1 MAQSSFLAVR
11 VEGGVLPSEV
21 LTRAISARGESGLP
35 GMGSADY
42 HLATGETVR
51 EAANR
56 VWAYLTGVWPKY
68 REALAQLP
76 EDDPAT
82 TLTRERW
89 SLLLLDQLGYGR
101 VPTTSGG
108 ITADGKSFPVSHQW
122 GPVPIHLLGAGVSV
136 DSRTAK
142 VAGAASA
149 SPQSMVQEL
158 LNRSDEHT
166 WAILSNGRLLRLL
179 RDSTSLVGGAFVE
192 FDLVSIFDGD
202 LFSDF
207 VALYAVCH
215 QSRLEVLDEEVGPD
229 SCWLERWRTESLEQG
244 SRALGLLRDGVVA
257 AIEALGTGLLNHPAN
272 AELLEQVTTGAVR
285 KDDFNHALLR
295 LVYRLLFTFV
305 AEDRGALLDP
315 RADPAIRRRYLD
327 YFSSDRLRRV
337 ARKRLGDRHSDRWAA
352 LQTVWQGLGRVGGEP
367 RLGIVGIGGL
377 FEDGP
382 LDELVQ
388 GSLANSDLLAAV
400 RELSIT
406 REPKTGYVRVV
417 DYRNLGAEELGSI
430 YESLL
435 EYVPHWDAASGR
447 YSLDLA
453 AGNNRKTTGAYYTP
467 TSLIESLLD
476 TALDP
481 VLDRA
486 GKAED
491 PEAALLALRVCDPSC
506 GSGHFL
512 VAAARRIA
520 KRVAALR
527 SGDPEPPPEQVRAAM
542 TDVVSQCIYGVDVS
556 ALAVELAK
564 VSLWMETMGPGVPMP
579 FLDAQI
585 KLGNSLIGA
594 TPRLIEEGLP
604 QDAFKPITGD
614 DKKVA
619 SALAKRNKG
628 EAGGQSTLFTEEPTA
643 GTTEELVQRL
653 EGAIGR
659 GLSLTDV
666 HAQRDRFAGYERSA
680 EYRDAKRVADAWCAA
695 FVWPLDHDHV
705 TSAATSGGVT
715 NAVLERL
722 QSGETPS
729 SDVVAMIDRLTAEYR
744 FFHWHLEFPHV
755 FAGAAGESTNPVTG
769 WSGGFDAVLGNP
781 PWEHIELKE
790 QEFFA
795 ASDPDIAAAAGA
807 KRKKLIAGLVD
818 SNPVLAERYESAK
831 RSIDG
836 LRHFATTSG
845 AYPLCGR
852 GRVKTDTVFA
862 ELGRTLL
869 AAHGRFGLILPTGI
883 ATDATT
889 QYFFKDLVT
898 KRSLASLYDFE
909 NSKPLF
915 HGGVHRSTKFCLL
928 TLFGRA
934 DRASEAQFAFFLHDP
949 VDLNRDGVRFTLTP
963 EEITLLNPNTGT
975 CPIFRT
981 RRDAEITLGIYRR
994 VPVLINEN
1002 DPVNGNPWGISFM
1015 QGLFNMTS
1023 DSHLFHTREELEAD
1037 GWVLNGNVFE
1047 REIDGGGVTQML
1059 PLYEAK
1065 MIHLYDT
1072 RWATYEPDGSTRL
1085 MTEQEKADRK
1095 SPMPRYWVA
1104 EQEVDKKLDGKWD
1117 KTWFLAWRRISRATD
1132 ERTMITTAVP
1142 KVAMGD
1148 SIFLMLPNAAG
1159 SARGLLRG
1167 AMSSLCFDY
1176 VTRQN
1181 IGGTNLSFFL
1191 IEQLPVPAPGSGV
1204 EALRFEDSQESWL
1217 ARTTEL
1223 LDLHRLAPER
1233 ARLARAE
1240 LDAYF
1245 FHLYGVSRADAE
1257 YMLGTFPITKSK
1269 DVDQHG
1275 EFLTQRLALRAYDAM
1290 TQAIES
1296 RQPYVSPFAQGLR
1309 T

>member
-21 LTRAISARGESGLP
+21 LTRAVSARGESGLS
-35 GMGSADY
+35 GTGSADY
-42 HLATGETVR
+42 HLAAGETVR

-56 VWAYLTGVWPKY
+56 VWAYLTGAWSRY

-76 EDDPAT
+76 EDDLAT
-82 TLTRERW
+82 SLTRERW

-101 VPTTSGG
+101 VPTTNGG
-108 ITADGKSFPVSHQW
+108 LTAEGKSFPVSHQW
-122 GPVPIHLLGAGVSV
+122 GPVPIHLLGAGVRL

-166 WAILSNGRLLRLL
+166 WAILTNGRVLRLL

-192 FDLVSIFDGD
+192 FDLETIFDGD

-207 VALYAVCH
+207 VALYAMCH

-272 AELLEQVTTGAVR
+272 HDLKEQVTSGALT
-285 KDDFNHALLR
+285 KEDFNHALLR
-295 LVYRLLFTFV
+295 VVYRMLFTFV

-315 RADPAIRRRYLD
+315 HADAAIRRRYHD

-435 EYVPHWDAASGR
+435 EYVPHWDSASGR

-453 AGNNRKTTGAYYTP
+453 TGNNRKTTGAYYTP

-520 KRVAALR
+520 KRIAVLR
-527 SGDPEPPPEQVRAAM
+527 SGDPEPPPGEVRAAM
-542 TDVVSQCIYGVDVS
+542 TDVVAQCIYGVDVS

-604 QDAFKPITGD
+604 QEAFKPITGD

-619 SALAKRNKG
+619 SVLAKRNKG
-628 EAGGQSTLFTEEPTA
+628 EAGGQSTLFTEEPASDTA
-643 GTTEELVQRL
+643 ELAERL
-653 EGAIGR
+653 EGVIGGR
-659 GLSLTDV
+659 GLSLTDI

-680 EYRDAKRVADAWCAA
+680 EYRDAKLVADAWCAA
-695 FVWPLDHDHV
+695 FVWPMDLDHV
-705 TSAATSGGVT
+705 SAAATSGGVT
-715 NAVLERL
+715 NAVLGRL
-722 QSGETPS
+722 QAGESLS
-729 SDVVAMIDRLTAEYR
+729 SDVVAMIERLTAEYR

-755 FAGAAGESTNPVTG
+755 FAGDTGASTNPVTG

-781 PWEHIELKE
+781 PWERVKLQE

-795 ASDPDIAAAAGA
+795 TRDPEIAAAPNAA
-807 KRKKLIAGLVD
+807 ARKRLIKRLPETDAGLALYEAY
-818 SNPVLAERYESAK
+818 LAALRRAEGESLT
-831 RSIDG
+831 
-836 LRHFATTSG
+836 LRVSG
-845 AYPLCGR
+845 RYPLAGR
-852 GRVKTDTVFA
+852 GDINTYAVFA

-869 AAHGRFGLILPTGI
+869 AGRGRFGLILPTGI

-889 QYFFKDLVT
+889 QHFFKDLVT
-898 KRSLASLYDFE
+898 EGSLASLYDFE
-909 NSKPLF
+909 NRKPLF
-915 HGGVHRSTKFCLL
+915 DGVDSRFKFCLL
-928 TLFGRA
+928 TLAGHAYREP
-934 DRASEAQFAFFLHDP
+934 EAQFAFFLHDP
-949 VDLNRDGVRFTLTP
+949 VDLNREGVRFTLTP

-975 CPIFRT
+975 CPVFRT

-1002 DPVNGNPWGISFM
+1002 DPENGNPWGISFM
-1015 QGLFNMTS
+1015 TMFHMSN
-1023 DSHLFHTREELEAD
+1023 DSHLFHTREELEDD

-1047 REIDGGGVTQML
+1047 REIDGGGLTRML

-1095 SPMPRYWVA
+1095 APLPRYWVA
-1104 EQEVDKKLDGKWD
+1104 EKEVDKKLDGKWD
-1117 KTWFLAWRRISRATD
+1117 KAWFLGWRDIARATD
-1132 ERTMITTAVP
+1132 ERTFITTQLPRVAYGHKILLALPKKGNRAVLQAIWSSLTFDYVARQKLGGTSLSYFTVFQLPTAVP
-1142 KVAMGD
+1142 TAEVPGLSFGRSAHAW
-1148 SIFLMLPNAAG
+1148 IAAVVD
-1159 SARGLLRG
+1159 LLNSG
-1167 AMSSLCFDY
+1167 AMVHD
-1176 VTRQN
+1176 VRRK
-1181 IGGTNLSFFL
+1181 
-1191 IEQLPVPAPGSGV
+1191 V
-1204 EALRFEDSQESWL
+1204 
-1217 ARTTEL
+1217 
-1223 LDLHRLAPER
+1223 
-1233 ARLARAE
+1233 RAE
-1240 LDAYF
+1240 LDAYLL
-1245 FHLYGVSRADAE
+1245 HLYGISRADAE
-1257 YMLGTFPITKSK
+1257 HMLGTFAITKSK
-1269 DVDQHG
+1269 DLDQNG
-1275 EFLTQRLALRAYDAM
+1275 EFLTQRLVLEAYDAM
-1290 TQAIES
+1290 AQAIEVG
-1296 RQPYVSPFAQGLR
+1296 RPYVSPFAEGAHP
-1309 T
+1309 

>member
-1 MAQSSFLAVR
+1 MAQSSFVAVR
-11 VEGGVLPSEV
+11 IEGGVLPSEV
-21 LTRAISARGESGLP
+21 LTRVVSARGDSTLP

-42 HLATGETVR
+42 HLAAGETVR

-56 VWAYLTGVWPKY
+56 VWAYLTGVWASY
-68 REALAQLP
+68 REELAKLP
-76 EDDPAT
+76 DGDPAT
-82 TLTRERW
+82 RLTRERW

-101 VPTTSGG
+101 VPTMSGG
-108 ITADGKSFPVSHQW
+108 MAADGKTFPVSHQW
-122 GPVPIHLLGAGVSV
+122 GPVPIHLLGAGVRV

-142 VAGAASA
+142 VAGAATA

-158 LNRSDEHT
+158 LNRSDDHT
-166 WAILSNGRLLRLL
+166 WAILSNGRVLRLL

-192 FDLVSIFDGD
+192 FDLEAIFDGD

-207 VALYAVCH
+207 VALYATCH

-229 SCWLERWRTESLEQG
+229 SCWLERWRSESLEQG

-272 AELLEQVTTGAVR
+272 HDLRARVESGAVSR
-285 KDDFNHALLR
+285 EDFNHALLR

-315 RADPAIRRRYLD
+315 TADPAVRRRYLD

-337 ARKRLGDRHSDRWAA
+337 ARKRLGDRHADRWSA
-352 LQTVWQGLGRVGGEP
+352 LQTVWRGLGQVGGEP

-377 FEDGP
+377 FEDGH

-388 GSLANSDLLAAV
+388 GSLANFDLLTAV

-435 EYVPHWDAASGR
+435 EYVPHWDPAESR
-447 YSLDLA
+447 YTLALA
-453 AGNNRKTTGAYYTP
+453 AGNSRKTTGAYYTP

-481 VLDRA
+481 VLERA
-486 GKAED
+486 AKAVD
-491 PEAALLALRVCDPSC
+491 PESALLALRVCDPSC

-527 SGDPEPPPEQVRAAM
+527 TGDPEPPPEQVRAAM
-542 TDVVSQCIYGVDVS
+542 AAVVSRCIYGVDVS

-594 TPRLIEEGLP
+594 TPRLVEEGLP
-604 QDAFKPITGD
+604 QEAFKPITGD

-619 SALAKRNKG
+619 SALAKRNKN
-628 EAGGQSTLFTEEPTA
+628 EAVGQSALFVDDSPSIEA
-643 GTTEELVQRL
+643 DLADQI
-653 EGAIGR
+653 EGVIGAR
-659 GLSLTDV
+659 ALSLTDV

-680 EYRDAKRVADAWCAA
+680 EYLAAKRVADAWCAA
-695 FVWPLDHDHV
+695 FVWPMDTQHV
-705 TSAATSGGVT
+705 SSTAGGVT

-722 QSGETPS
+722 HAGEALSP
-729 SDVVAMIDRLTAEYR
+729 DVEATIDRLTAEYR

-755 FAGAAGESTNPVTG
+755 FTDRQDAGTNPVTG

-781 PWEHIELKE
+781 PWERVKLQE

-795 ASDPDIAAAAGA
+795 TKDPEIAAAPNAA
-807 KRKKLIAGLVD
+807 ARKRLIKRLPESDAGLALYED
-818 SNPVLAERYESAK
+818 YLAALRRAEGESLT
-831 RSIDG
+831 
-836 LRHFATTSG
+836 LRVSG
-845 AYPLCGR
+845 RYPLTGR
-852 GRVKTDTVFA
+852 GDINTYAVFA

-869 AAHGRFGLILPTGI
+869 AGKGRFGLILPTGI

-889 QYFFKDLVT
+889 QYFFKELVT
-898 KRSLASLYDFE
+898 KGSLVSLFDFE
-909 NSKPLF
+909 NAKPLF
-915 HGGVHRSTKFCLL
+915 DGVHRSFKFCLL
-928 TLFGRA
+928 TLAGHAYREP
-934 DRASEAQFAFFLHDP
+934 EAQFAFFLHDP

-975 CPIFRT
+975 CPVFRT

-1002 DPVNGNPWGISFM
+1002 DPMNGNPWGISFM
-1015 QGLFNMTS
+1015 RMFDMSN
-1023 DSHLFHTREELEAD
+1023 DSHLFHTREELEDD

-1047 REIDGGGVTQML
+1047 REIDGGG
-1059 PLYEAK
+1059 
-1065 MIHLYDT
+1065 
-1072 RWATYEPDGSTRL
+1072 
-1085 MTEQEKADRK
+1085 
-1095 SPMPRYWVA
+1095 
-1104 EQEVDKKLDGKWD
+1104 
-1117 KTWFLAWRRISRATD
+1117 
-1132 ERTMITTAVP
+1132 
-1142 KVAMGD
+1142 
-1148 SIFLMLPNAAG
+1148 
-1159 SARGLLRG
+1159 
-1167 AMSSLCFDY
+1167 
-1176 VTRQN
+1176 
-1181 IGGTNLSFFL
+1181 
-1191 IEQLPVPAPGSGV
+1191 
-1204 EALRFEDSQESWL
+1204 
-1217 ARTTEL
+1217 
-1223 LDLHRLAPER
+1223 
-1233 ARLARAE
+1233 
-1240 LDAYF
+1240 
-1245 FHLYGVSRADAE
+1245 
-1257 YMLGTFPITKSK
+1257 
-1269 DVDQHG
+1269 
-1275 EFLTQRLALRAYDAM
+1275 
-1290 TQAIES
+1290 
-1296 RQPYVSPFAQGLR
+1296 
-1309 T
+1309 

>member
-1 MAQSSFLAVR
+1 MAQSSFVAVR
-11 VEGGVLPSEV
+11 IEGGVLPSEV
-21 LTRAISARGESGLP
+21 LTRVVSARGDSNLP
-35 GMGSADY
+35 GMGSVDY
-42 HLATGETVR
+42 HLAAGETVR

-56 VWAYLTGVWPKY
+56 VWAYLTGAWAAY
-68 REALAQLP
+68 RDELAKLP
-76 EDDPAT
+76 EGDPAT
-82 TLTRERW
+82 RLTRERW

-101 VPTTSGG
+101 VPTTNGG
-108 ITADGKSFPVSHQW
+108 MSADGKTFPVSHQW
-122 GPVPIHLLGAGVSV
+122 GPVPIHLLGAGVRV

-142 VAGAASA
+142 VAGAATA

-158 LNRSDEHT
+158 LNRSDDHT
-166 WAILSNGRLLRLL
+166 WAILSNGRVLRLL

-192 FDLVSIFDGD
+192 FDLEAIFDGD

-207 VALYAVCH
+207 VALYATCH

-229 SCWLERWRTESLEQG
+229 SCWLERWRSESLEQG

-272 AELLEQVTTGAVR
+272 HDLRAQVTSGAVSR
-285 KDDFNHALLR
+285 DDFNHALLR

-315 RADPAIRRRYLD
+315 TADPAVRRRYLD

-352 LQTVWQGLGRVGGEP
+352 LQTVWRGLGRVGGEP

-382 LDELVQ
+382 LDELVR

-435 EYVPHWDAASGR
+435 EYVPHWDPSGSR
-447 YSLDLA
+447 YTLALA
-453 AGNNRKTTGAYYTP
+453 AGNSRKTTGAYYTP

-486 GKAED
+486 AKAAD

-527 SGDPEPPPEQVRAAM
+527 TGDPEPPPEQVRAAM
-542 TDVVSQCIYGVDVS
+542 ADVVSQCIYGVDVS

-594 TPRLIEEGLP
+594 TPRLVEEGLP
-604 QDAFKPITGD
+604 QEAFKPITGD

-619 SALAKRNKG
+619 SALAKRNKN
-628 EAGGQSTLFTEEPTA
+628 EAVGQSALFVEDSPSVEA
-643 GTTEELVQRL
+643 DLADQI
-653 EGAIGR
+653 EGVIGAR
-659 GLSLTDV
+659 ALSLTDV

-680 EYRDAKRVADAWCAA
+680 EYLAARRVADAWCAA
-695 FVWPLDHDHV
+695 FVWPMDTQHV
-705 TSAATSGGVT
+705 SSAAAAGGVT

-722 QSGETPS
+722 HAGEALSPDVQST
-729 SDVVAMIDRLTAEYR
+729 IDRLTAEYR

-755 FAGAAGESTNPVTG
+755 FTDRQGAGTNPVTG
-769 WSGGFDAVLGNP
+769 WGGGFDAVLGNP
-781 PWEHIELKE
+781 PWERVKLQE

-795 ASDPDIAAAAGA
+795 TKDPEIAAAPNAA
-807 KRKKLIAGLVD
+807 ARKRLIKRLPESDAGLALYEEY
-818 SNPVLAERYESAK
+818 LAALRRAEGESLT
-831 RSIDG
+831 
-836 LRHFATTSG
+836 LRVSG
-845 AYPLCGR
+845 RYPLTGR
-852 GRVKTDTVFA
+852 GDINTYAVFA
-862 ELGRTLL
+862 ELGRTVL
-869 AAHGRFGLILPTGI
+869 AGKGRFGLILPTGI

-898 KRSLASLYDFE
+898 KGSLVSLFDFE
-909 NSKPLF
+909 NAKPLF
-915 HGGVHRSTKFCLL
+915 DGVHRSFKFCLL
-928 TLFGRA
+928 TLAGHAYREP
-934 DRASEAQFAFFLHDP
+934 EAQFSFFLHEP

-975 CPIFRT
+975 CPVFRT

-1015 QGLFNMTS
+1015 RMFDMSN
-1023 DSHLFHTREELEAD
+1023 DSHLFHTREELEDD

-1047 REIDGGGVTQML
+1047 REIDGGG
-1059 PLYEAK
+1059 
-1065 MIHLYDT
+1065 D
-1072 RWATYEPDGSTRL
+1072 PD
-1085 MTEQEKADRK
+1085 A
-1095 SPMPRYWVA
+1095 A
-1104 EQEVDKKLDGKWD
+1104 
-1117 KTWFLAWRRISRATD
+1117 
-1132 ERTMITTAVP
+1132 AV
-1142 KVAMGD
+1142 
-1148 SIFLMLPNAAG
+1148 
-1159 SARGLLRG
+1159 
-1167 AMSSLCFDY
+1167 
-1176 VTRQN
+1176 
-1181 IGGTNLSFFL
+1181 
-1191 IEQLPVPAPGSGV
+1191 
-1204 EALRFEDSQESWL
+1204 
-1217 ARTTEL
+1217 
-1223 LDLHRLAPER
+1223 
-1233 ARLARAE
+1233 
-1240 LDAYF
+1240 
-1245 FHLYGVSRADAE
+1245 
-1257 YMLGTFPITKSK
+1257 
-1269 DVDQHG
+1269 
-1275 EFLTQRLALRAYDAM
+1275 
-1290 TQAIES
+1290 
-1296 RQPYVSPFAQGLR
+1296 
-1309 T
+1309 

>member
-1 MAQSSFLAVR
+1 MAQSSFVAVR
-11 VEGGVLPSEV
+11 IEGGVLPSEV
-21 LTRAISARGESGLP
+21 LTRVVSARGDSNLP
-35 GMGSADY
+35 GMGSVDY
-42 HLATGETVR
+42 HLAAGETVR

-56 VWAYLTGVWPKY
+56 VWAYLIGAWAAY
-68 REALAQLP
+68 RDELAKLP
-76 EDDPAT
+76 EGDPAT
-82 TLTRERW
+82 RLTRERW

-108 ITADGKSFPVSHQW
+108 MSADGKTFPVSHQW
-122 GPVPIHLLGAGVSV
+122 GPVPIHLLGAGVRV

-142 VAGAASA
+142 VAGAATA

-158 LNRSDEHT
+158 LNRSDDHA
-166 WAILSNGRLLRLL
+166 WAILSNGRVLRLL

-192 FDLVSIFDGD
+192 FDLEAIFDGD

-207 VALYAVCH
+207 VALYATCH

-229 SCWLERWRTESLEQG
+229 SCWLERWRSESLEQG

-272 AELLEQVTTGAVR
+272 HDLRAQVTSGAVSR
-285 KDDFNHALLR
+285 DDFNHALLR

-315 RADPAIRRRYLD
+315 TADPAVRRRYLD

-382 LDELVQ
+382 LDELVR

-435 EYVPHWDAASGR
+435 EYVPHWDPSESR
-447 YSLDLA
+447 YTLALA
-453 AGNNRKTTGAYYTP
+453 AGNSRKTTGAYYTP

-486 GKAED
+486 AKAAD

-527 SGDPEPPPEQVRAAM
+527 TGDPEPPPEQVRAAM
-542 TDVVSQCIYGVDVS
+542 ADVVSKCIYGVDVS

-594 TPRLIEEGLP
+594 TPRLVEEGLP
-604 QDAFKPITGD
+604 QEAFKPITGD

-619 SALAKRNKG
+619 SALAKRNKN
-628 EAGGQSTLFTEEPTA
+628 EAVGQSALFVDDSPSIETDLADQIEGVI
-643 GTTEELVQRL
+643 GTRPV
-653 EGAIGR
+653 
-659 GLSLTDV
+659 SLTDV

-680 EYRDAKRVADAWCAA
+680 EYLAAKRVADAWCAA
-695 FVWPLDHDHV
+695 FVWPMDTQHV
-705 TSAATSGGVT
+705 SSAAAAGGVT
-715 NAVLERL
+715 NSVLERL
-722 QSGETPS
+722 HAGEALS
-729 SDVVAMIDRLTAEYR
+729 LDVEAMIDRLTAEYR

-755 FAGAAGESTNPVTG
+755 FTDREEAGTNPVTG

-781 PWEHIELKE
+781 PWEHLELKE

-795 ASDPDIAAAAGA
+795 ATDPEIAAAAGA
-807 KRKKLIAGLVD
+807 KRKKLI
-818 SNPVLAERYESAK
+818 SNLSDTNPLLAEQYEGAK
-831 RSIDG
+831 RRIDG
-836 LRHFATTSG
+836 MRHFTATSG
-845 AYPLCGR
+845 VFPLCGR
-852 GRVKTDTVFA
+852 GRVKTDSVFA
-862 ELGRTLL
+862 ELGRTIL
-869 AAHGRFGLILPTGI
+869 APRGRFGLILPTGI

-889 QYFFKDLVT
+889 QYFFKDIVM
-898 KRSLASLYDFE
+898 KGSLASLYDFE
-909 NSKPLF
+909 NRKPLF
-915 HGGVHRSTKFCLL
+915 DGVDSRFKFCLL
-928 TLFGRA
+928 TLAGHAHHER
-934 DRASEAQFAFFLHDP
+934 EAQFAFFLHDP

-975 CPIFRT
+975 CPVFRT

-1015 QGLFNMTS
+1015 QGLFNMTT
-1023 DSHLFHTREELEAD
+1023 DSHLFHTREELEDD

-1047 REIDGGGVTQML
+1047 REIDGGG
-1059 PLYEAK
+1059 
-1065 MIHLYDT
+1065 
-1072 RWATYEPDGSTRL
+1072 
-1085 MTEQEKADRK
+1085 
-1095 SPMPRYWVA
+1095 
-1104 EQEVDKKLDGKWD
+1104 
-1117 KTWFLAWRRISRATD
+1117 
-1132 ERTMITTAVP
+1132 
-1142 KVAMGD
+1142 
-1148 SIFLMLPNAAG
+1148 
-1159 SARGLLRG
+1159 
-1167 AMSSLCFDY
+1167 
-1176 VTRQN
+1176 
-1181 IGGTNLSFFL
+1181 
-1191 IEQLPVPAPGSGV
+1191 
-1204 EALRFEDSQESWL
+1204 
-1217 ARTTEL
+1217 
-1223 LDLHRLAPER
+1223 
-1233 ARLARAE
+1233 
-1240 LDAYF
+1240 
-1245 FHLYGVSRADAE
+1245 
-1257 YMLGTFPITKSK
+1257 
-1269 DVDQHG
+1269 
-1275 EFLTQRLALRAYDAM
+1275 
-1290 TQAIES
+1290 
-1296 RQPYVSPFAQGLR
+1296 
-1309 T
+1309 

>member
-1 MAQSSFLAVR
+1 MTQSSFVAVR

-21 LTRAISARGESGLP
+21 LTRAVSARGESGLP

-56 VWAYLTGVWPKY
+56 VWAYLTGVWPRY

-76 EDDPAT
+76 EGDPAT
-82 TLTRERW
+82 SLTRERW

-108 ITADGKSFPVSHQW
+108 ITAGGKSFPISHQW
-122 GPVPIHLLGAGVSV
+122 GPVPIHLLGAGVRV

-149 SPQSMVQEL
+149 SPQSMVQEM
-158 LNRSDEHT
+158 LNRSDAHT
-166 WAILSNGRLLRLL
+166 WAVLSNGRVLRLL

-192 FDLVSIFDGD
+192 FDLEAIFDGD

-207 VALYAVCH
+207 VALYASCH
-215 QSRLEVLDEEVGPD
+215 QSRLEILDKEIGPD
-229 SCWLERWRTESLEQG
+229 SCWLEHWRTESLEQG
-244 SRALGLLRDGVVA
+244 SRAMGLLRDGVVA
-257 AIEALGTGLLNHPAN
+257 SIEALGTGLLNHPAN
-272 AELLEQVTTGAVR
+272 HALKEQVTSGAIA

-315 RADPAIRRRYLD
+315 NADPAVRRRYLD

-382 LDELVQ
+382 LDELLQ

-435 EYVPHWDAASGR
+435 EYVPHWDAATGR
-447 YSLDLA
+447 YTLA
-453 AGNNRKTTGAYYTP
+453 LAVGNNRKTTGAYYTP

-486 GKAED
+486 GRADD

-527 SGDPEPPPEQVRAAM
+527 TGDPEPPPEQVRAAM
-542 TDVVSQCIYGVDVS
+542 ADVVAQCIYGVDVS

-604 QDAFKPITGD
+604 QEAFKPITGD

-628 EAGGQSTLFTEEPTA
+628 EAGGQSTLFIEEPSSDTA
-643 GTTEELVQRL
+643 ELAGKL
-653 EGAIGR
+653 EGVIGR
-659 GLSLTDV
+659 HGLSLTDV
-666 HAQRDRFAGYERSA
+666 HAQRDRFAGYEQSA
-680 EYRDAKRVADAWCAA
+680 GYRNAKRVADAWCAA
-695 FVWPLDHDHV
+695 FVWPMVADHV
-705 TSAATSGGVT
+705 SAAATSGGVT

-722 QSGETPS
+722 NAGDEPP
-729 SDVVAMIDRLTAEYR
+729 SDVVDYIDRLTAEYR

-755 FAGAAGESTNPVTG
+755 FATGKDGSTNPVTG

-781 PWEHIELKE
+781 PWERVKLQE

-795 ASDPDIAAAAGA
+795 TRDPEIAAAPNAA
-807 KRKKLIAGLVD
+807 ARKRLIKRLPETDAGL
-818 SNPVLAERYESAK
+818 SLYEAYLAALRRAEGESLT
-831 RSIDG
+831 
-836 LRHFATTSG
+836 LRVSG
-845 AYPLCGR
+845 RYPLAGR
-852 GRVKTDTVFA
+852 GDINTYAVFA

-869 AAHGRFGLILPTGI
+869 AGHGRFGLILPTGI

-898 KRSLASLYDFE
+898 KGALASLYDFE
-909 NSKPLF
+909 NRKHLF
-915 HGGVHRSTKFCLL
+915 EGVDSRFKFCLL
-928 TLFGRA
+928 TLAGHAYREP
-934 DRASEAQFAFFLHDP
+934 EAQFAFFLHDP
-949 VDLNRDGVRFTLTP
+949 VDLKRDGVRFTLTP

-1015 QGLFNMTS
+1015 TMFHMSN

-1047 REIDGGGVTQML
+1047 REIDGGG
-1059 PLYEAK
+1059 
-1065 MIHLYDT
+1065 
-1072 RWATYEPDGSTRL
+1072 
-1085 MTEQEKADRK
+1085 
-1095 SPMPRYWVA
+1095 
-1104 EQEVDKKLDGKWD
+1104 
-1117 KTWFLAWRRISRATD
+1117 
-1132 ERTMITTAVP
+1132 
-1142 KVAMGD
+1142 
-1148 SIFLMLPNAAG
+1148 
-1159 SARGLLRG
+1159 
-1167 AMSSLCFDY
+1167 
-1176 VTRQN
+1176 
-1181 IGGTNLSFFL
+1181 
-1191 IEQLPVPAPGSGV
+1191 
-1204 EALRFEDSQESWL
+1204 
-1217 ARTTEL
+1217 
-1223 LDLHRLAPER
+1223 
-1233 ARLARAE
+1233 
-1240 LDAYF
+1240 
-1245 FHLYGVSRADAE
+1245 
-1257 YMLGTFPITKSK
+1257 
-1269 DVDQHG
+1269 
-1275 EFLTQRLALRAYDAM
+1275 
-1290 TQAIES
+1290 
-1296 RQPYVSPFAQGLR
+1296 
-1309 T
+1309 

>member
-56 VWAYLTGVWPKY
+56 VWAYLTGVWSRY

-82 TLTRERW
+82 SLTRERW

-108 ITADGKSFPVSHQW
+108 ISADGRSFPVSHQW
-122 GPVPIHLLGAGVSV
+122 GPVPIHLLGAGVRV

-158 LNRSDEHT
+158 LNRSDDHT
-166 WAILSNGRLLRLL
+166 WAILSNGRVLRLL

-192 FDLVSIFDGD
+192 FDLEAIFDGD

-229 SCWLERWRTESLEQG
+229 SCWLERWRAESLEQG

-272 AELLEQVTTGAVR
+272 HALKEQVTSGAVT
-285 KDDFNHALLR
+285 KEDFNHALLR

-315 RADPAIRRRYLD
+315 SADPAIRRRFID

-406 REPKTGYVRVV
+406 REPKTGYIRVV

-435 EYVPHWDAASGR
+435 EYVPHWDPATGR
-447 YSLDLA
+447 YALELA

-467 TSLIESLLD
+467 TSLIDSLLD

-486 GKAED
+486 GRADD

-564 VSLWMETMGPGVPMP
+564 VSLWMETMGPGAAMP

-604 QDAFKPITGD
+604 QEAFKPITGD

-628 EAGGQSTLFTEEPTA
+628 EAVGQSMLFTEEQ
-643 GTTEELVQRL
+643 GGVTTDLAEQI
-653 EGAIGR
+653 EGVIGHR

-680 EYRDAKRVADAWCAA
+680 EYRDAKRVADTWCAA
-695 FVWPLDHDHV
+695 FVWPMDHDHV

-722 QSGETPS
+722 HAGEDLPA
-729 SDVVAMIDRLTAEYR
+729 DVAESVDLLSAQYR

-755 FAGAAGESTNPVTG
+755 FTGASGASTNPVTG
-769 WSGGFDAVLGNP
+769 WTGGFDAVLGNP
-781 PWEHIELKE
+781 PWERVKLQE

-795 ASDPDIAAAAGA
+795 TRDPEIAAAPNAA
-807 KRKKLIAGLVD
+807 ARKRLIKRLPESDAGL
-818 SNPVLAERYESAK
+818 SLYEAYLAALRRAEGESLT
-831 RSIDG
+831 
-836 LRHFATTSG
+836 LRVSG
-845 AYPLCGR
+845 RYPLAGR
-852 GRVKTDTVFA
+852 GDINTYAVFA

-869 AAHGRFGLILPTGI
+869 AGHGRFGLILPTGI

-898 KRSLASLYDFE
+898 KGSLVSLFDFE
-909 NSKPLF
+909 NAKPLF
-915 HGGVHRSTKFCLL
+915 DGVHRSFKFCLL
-928 TLFGRA
+928 TLAGHAYREP
-934 DRASEAQFAFFLHDP
+934 EAQFAFFLHDP

-975 CPIFRT
+975 CPVFRT

-1015 QGLFNMTS
+1015 TMFHMSN

-1047 REIDGGGVTQML
+1047 REIDGGLTRML

-1085 MTEQEKADRK
+1085 MTEQEKADRTA
-1095 SPMPRYWVA
+1095 PLPRYWVA
-1104 EQEVDKKLDGKWD
+1104 EREVDVRWPDTGAPLLG
-1117 KTWFLAWRRISRATD
+1117 FRNISNTTN
-1132 ERTMITTAVP
+1132 ERTIIASRVP
-1142 KVAMGD
+1142 KVAVGH
-1148 SIFLMLPNAAG
+1148 SLPLIASSG
-1159 SARGLLRG
+1159 SRRLQVAL
-1167 AMSSLCFDY
+1167 SSLVVDY
-1176 VTRQN
+1176 VLRQKL
-1181 IGGTNLSFFL
+1181 GGTNLTYSYMQ
-1191 IEQLPVPAPGSGV
+1191 QLPISGEFATGISVPGCGV
-1204 EALRFEDSQESWL
+1204 EWIERKVDLLNSWINEP
-1217 ARTTEL
+1217 TT
-1223 LDLHRLAPER
+1223 R
-1233 ARLARAE
+1233 ATYRAE
-1240 LDAYF
+1240 LDGYCFHAYG
-1245 FHLYGVSRADAE
+1245 LDRD
-1257 YMLGTFPITKSK
+1257 
-1269 DVDQHG
+1269 DVEFILDSFSVLRRKEMSQFG
-1275 EFLTQRLALRAYDAM
+1275 EFHSKELVLKAFDAM
-1290 TQAIES
+1290 TRAIEVGS
-1296 RQPYVSPFAQGLR
+1296 PYTSPFGEGANV
-1309 T
+1309 

>member
-1 MAQSSFLAVR
+1 MAQSSFVAVR
-11 VEGGVLPSEV
+11 IEAGILPSEV
-21 LTRAISARGESGLP
+21 LTRAVSARGESGLP

-42 HLATGETVR
+42 HLAAGETVR

-56 VWAYLTGVWPKY
+56 VWAYLTGVWASY

-76 EDDPAT
+76 EGDAAT
-82 TLTRERW
+82 SMTRERW

-108 ITADGKSFPVSHQW
+108 ITDGGKSFPISHQW
-122 GPVPIHLLGAGVSV
+122 GPVPIHLLGAGVRL

-142 VAGAASA
+142 VAGAATA

-158 LNRSDEHT
+158 LNRSDQHT
-166 WAILSNGRLLRLL
+166 WAILSNGRVLRLL
-179 RDSTSLVGGAFVE
+179 RDSTSLVGSAFVE
-192 FDLVSIFDGD
+192 FDLEAIFDGD

-215 QSRLEVLDEEVGPD
+215 QSRLEVLDDEVGPD

-244 SRALGLLRDGVVA
+244 SRALGLLRDGVVS
-257 AIEALGTGLLNHPAN
+257 AIESLGTGLLNHPAN
-272 AELLEQVTTGAVR
+272 HDLRERVTSKEVSTE
-285 KDDFNHALLR
+285 DYNHALLR

-315 RADPAIRRRYLD
+315 TADSAVRRRYLD

-337 ARKRLGDRHSDRWAA
+337 ARKRLGDRHSDRWVA
-352 LQTVWQGLGRVGGEP
+352 LQTVWQGLGRVEGEP
-367 RLGIVGIGGL
+367 RLGIVGIGGV

-406 REPKTGYVRVV
+406 REPQTGYVRVV

-435 EYVPHWDAASGR
+435 EYVPHWDPATGR
-447 YSLDLA
+447 YTLDLA

-467 TSLIESLLD
+467 TSLIDSLLD

-486 GKAED
+486 AEAED

-527 SGDPEPPPEQVRAAM
+527 TGDPEPPPEQVRAAM
-542 TDVVSQCIYGVDVS
+542 ADVVSQCIYGVDVS

-594 TPRLIEEGLP
+594 TPRLIEDGLP
-604 QDAFKPITGD
+604 QEAFKPITGD

-628 EAGGQSTLFTEEPTA
+628 EAVGQSMLFGEEATPVVTELAEQIDSVITH
-643 GTTEELVQRL
+643 
-653 EGAIGR
+653 R

-666 HAQRDRFAGYERSA
+666 HAQRDRFAGYERSS
-680 EYRDAKRVADAWCAA
+680 EYLAAKQVADAWCAA
-695 FVWPLDHDHV
+695 FVWPMDTDHV
-705 TSAATSGGVT
+705 SSAATNGGVT

-722 QSGETPS
+722 HAGEDLPT
-729 SDVVAMIDRLTAEYR
+729 DVAETIDRLTAQYR

-755 FAGAAGESTNPVTG
+755 FTRGDGASTNPVTG
-769 WSGGFDAVLGNP
+769 WAGGFDAVLGNP
-781 PWEHIELKE
+781 PWEHVELKE

-795 ASDPDIAAAAGA
+795 ASAPDIAAAAGA
-807 KRKKLIAGLVD
+807 TRKKLIADLPD
-818 SNPVLAERYESAK
+818 TNPMLSERYEVAK
-831 RSIDG
+831 RNVDG
-836 LRHFATTSG
+836 LRHFTATSG
-845 AYPLCGR
+845 VYPLCGR
-852 GRVKTDTVFA
+852 GRVKTDSVFA
-862 ELGRTLL
+862 ELGRTVI
-869 AAHGRFGLILPTGI
+869 APQGRFGLILPTGI

-898 KRSLASLYDFE
+898 TGSLVSLFDFE
-909 NSKPLF
+909 NAKPLF
-915 HGGVHRSTKFCLL
+915 DGVHRSFKFCLL
-928 TLFGRA
+928 TLAGHAYRESQ
-934 DRASEAQFAFFLHDP
+934 SEFAFFLHDP
-949 VDLNRDGVRFTLTP
+949 IDLNRDGVRFTLTP
-963 EEITLLNPNTGT
+963 DEITLLNPNTGT
-975 CPIFRT
+975 CPVFRT

-1002 DPVNGNPWGISFM
+1002 DPLNGNPWGISFM

-1023 DSHLFHTREELEAD
+1023 DSHLFHTREGLED
-1037 GWVLNGNVFE
+1037 NGWVLNGNVFE
-1047 REIDGGGVTQML
+1047 REIDGWVTHML

-1065 MIHLYDT
+1065 MIHHYDT

-1085 MTEQEKADRK
+1085 MSEQEKADREP
-1095 SPMPRYWVA
+1095 PMPRYWVA
-1104 EQEVDKKLDGKWD
+1104 EQEVLHRWVPPKRV
-1117 KTWFLAWRRISRATD
+1117 FAWRGIARTTDARTAIGSMVPALPGGGNYDMVLGLTEATY
-1132 ERTMITTAVP
+1132 A
-1142 KVAMGD
+1142 
-1148 SIFLMLPNAAG
+1148 SFAA
-1159 SARGLLRG
+1159 AF
-1167 AMSSLCFDY
+1167 SSFALDF
-1176 VTRQN
+1176 VTRQK
-1181 IGGTNLSFFL
+1181 LSNMHLQFSVAK
-1191 IEQLPVPAPGSGV
+1191 QLPVPPAHAAVSGLNFDRS
-1204 EALRFEDSQESWL
+1204 ASLWL
-1217 ARTTEL
+1217 AIRVDRLNGWTA
-1223 LDLHRLAPER
+1223 DLGER
-1233 ARLARAE
+1233 NTLRAE
-1240 LDAYF
+1240 LDAYM
-1245 FHLYGVSRADAE
+1245 FHLYGLNREDASYVMDSFTVIQRGEVRA
-1257 YMLGTFPITKSK
+1257 T
-1269 DVDQHG
+1269 G
-1275 EFLTQRLALRAYDAM
+1275 EFRLKRMILEVYDAM
-1290 TQAIES
+1290 SRAIETE
-1296 RQPYVSPFAQGLR
+1296 QPYVSPCDQGPHI
-1309 T
+1309 